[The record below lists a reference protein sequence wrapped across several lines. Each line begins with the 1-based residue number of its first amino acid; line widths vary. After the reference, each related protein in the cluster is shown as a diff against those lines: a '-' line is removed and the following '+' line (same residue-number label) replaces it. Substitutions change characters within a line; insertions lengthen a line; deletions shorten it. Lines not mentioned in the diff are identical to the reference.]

1 MLEEF
6 ASRHLLLKVLS
17 NFGMTVWCLTFQ
29 EFAGHQFQLGTRPWP
44 RWNGYTMLKGNSEQ
58 QASVQR
64 DEGASNGRH
73 EARVPF
79 LQFYTTNSVLVF
91 FEKEKH
97 KNPCKGW
104 CHFYMLECPDKAR
117 PHPTFNSTDRSLGS
131 FYMVA
136 LTKDSTLCFYFYLP
150 RGEECRR
157 CPTAPGPD
165 DGDDAWSVRWPT
177 S

>member
-1 MLEEF
+1 
-6 ASRHLLLKVLS
+6 
-17 NFGMTVWCLTFQ
+17 MTVWCLTFH

-64 DEGASNGRH
+64 DDGASNGRH

-117 PHPTFNSTDRSLGS
+117 PPYIQLYGPVLLVLFTWLLSQKFQLCTFTFTCQEVKNAVEVQLLPDLTTETMLGRC
-131 FYMVA
+131 A
-136 LTKDSTLCFYFYLP
+136 GQLHDQGLRLP
-150 RGEECRR
+150 ETHAQC
-157 CPTAPGPD
+157 
-165 DGDDAWSVRWPT
+165 
-177 S
+177 